1 MTLFLKKQV
10 LRNKPSRI
18 VFVLVAVAA
27 VLFGGYILAL
37 AVLAPEQLAEATAA
51 ATDLV
56 CRGCVGTTDIADSA
70 VTSAKIGSGQVGNSD
85 IAPNAVGSGKIADG
99 QVKAADIGTD
109 EVKAAEI
116 GAGQVGNSEIAS
128 NAVDTAKILDGQ
140 VNTADI
146 ANGAFGVRSE
156 DIQDKTI
163 KSTDISTGTINLN
176 LLGKEGNDISIAPGS
191 TGTTSVTCPAGTLL
205 TGGGYQADGVTN
217 KNAQVY
223 INRPSSVAGDP
234 SKVDTWSI
242 SAFNEGNTNFNIK
255 AIAVCIDTTIP

>member
-1 MTLFLKKQV
+1 MTFFLKKEM
-10 LRNKPSRI
+10 LRTTITKPSRVV
-18 VFVLVAVAA
+18 VFGLVAAAA
-27 VLFGGYILAL
+27 VLSGGYVLFL
-37 AVLAPEQLAEATAA
+37 AVLAPEQLAEATVTAS
-51 ATDLV
+51 DVV
-56 CRGCVGTTDIADSA
+56 CSGC
-70 VTSAKIGSGQVGNSD
+70 VGNSD

-99 QVKAADIGTD
+99 SVKAADIGTD